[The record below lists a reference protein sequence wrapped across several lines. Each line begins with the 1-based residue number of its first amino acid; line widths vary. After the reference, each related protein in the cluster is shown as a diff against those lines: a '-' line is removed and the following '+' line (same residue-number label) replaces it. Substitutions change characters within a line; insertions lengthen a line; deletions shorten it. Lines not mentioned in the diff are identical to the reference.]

1 MVDPYNYRLIEL
13 GRLCKKYDVP
23 HIVNNAYGIQSNK
36 CMNIIEE
43 VRIELT
49 VYYDIISNMI
59 KAHRQSRVDAF
70 IQSTDKN
77 FLVPVGGSVVVS
89 CNESFI
95 REVAQTYPGK
105 SPI

>member
-43 VRIELT
+43 VRIE
-49 VYYDIISNMI
+49 Y
-59 KAHRQSRVDAF
+59 
-70 IQSTDKN
+70 
-77 FLVPVGGSVVVS
+77 
-89 CNESFI
+89 
-95 REVAQTYPGK
+95 
-105 SPI
+105 

>member
-1 MVDPYNYRLIEL
+1 MYEHNRRGE
-13 GRLCKKYDVP
+13 
-23 HIVNNAYGIQSNK
+23 N
-36 CMNIIEE
+36 
-43 VRIELT
+43 RILA

-105 SPI
+105 SPIIPLYDDSVYIPCYRERLWITLPGRVYNSSLSW